1 MILRATRFLKIIAI
15 FFFDKVDILFH
26 QKKILSFLKKN
37 KLNINF
43 FIDVG
48 SHKGTYTDLI
58 INNFSVK
65 KILMFEP
72 QSNIYQY
79 IKKKY
84 NKKKFIK
91 IFNRAASSDNSTKKI
106 YINRHDLTS
115 SLSLLKENN
124 FYFKLKG
131 RLFAEDKNRS
141 LIKKIDKVKTIKIK
155 QILKK
160 VKFKKI
166 DLMKIDTEGHEF
178 EVLLGIGNYLK
189 KVHYLLIEFHQDK
202 IYFNYNPNKIHNYL
216 IKNNFVFI
224 KKFKFPFTEWEDR
237 IYLNK
242 ELINLHH

>member
-1 MILRATRFLKIIAI
+1 MILRATRLLKTIAI
-15 FFFDKVDILFH
+15 LFFDKIDILFH
-26 QKKILSFLKKN
+26 QKRILSFLKKN

-72 QSNIYQY
+72 QKNIYQF

-84 NKKKFIK
+84 NKKKYIK
-91 IFNRAASSDNSTKKI
+91 IFNRAASNDSSTKKI
-106 YINRHDLTS
+106 YINKHDLTS
-115 SLSLLKENN
+115 SLSPLKENN
-124 FYFKLKG
+124 LYLKLKAI
-131 RLFAEDKNRS
+131 LFAEDRNRS
-141 LIKKIDKVKTIKIK
+141 LIKKIDKIKTIQIK

-160 VKFKKI
+160 IKLKKI

-178 EVLLGIGNYLK
+178 EVLRGIDNYLN
-189 KVHYLLIEFHQDK
+189 KVHYLLIEFHLDK

-216 IKNNFVFI
+216 IKNNFI
-224 KKFKFPFTEWEDR
+224 LKETLKFPLTNWEDR
-237 IYLNK
+237 IYINK
-242 ELINLHH
+242 NFK